1 MAKWKSGI
9 DKMYEPF
16 NKKPSNKAV
25 ITEII
30 MNSIGAVSILAC
42 TYMMWAIICGMGG
55 L

>member
-16 NKKPSNKAV
+16 NKKPSNKTV

-30 MNSIGAVSILAC
+30 MNSIEAVSIFAM
-42 TYMMWAIICGMGG
+42 TYMAWIIICGMGG